1 MLLSDGAVTEGSD
14 PRIAAARARDL
25 GIPIYT
31 VALGTAGGVVTDER
45 SGQAIAVPPDSATL
59 REIASRSG
67 GEAFAVDDADALGE
81 VYERLGSRIG
91 TREERRE
98 VSSAFA
104 GGALVL
110 LLGGLLGGVRWRSRL
125 A

>member
-1 MLLSDGAVTEGSD
+1 M
-14 PRIAAARARDL
+14 
-25 GIPIYT
+25 
-31 VALGTAGGVVTDER
+31 
-45 SGQAIAVPPDSATL
+45 

-67 GEAFAVDDADALGE
+67 GEAFEVDDANALDE

-91 TREERRE
+91 TRSERRE

-110 LLGGLLGGVRWRSRL
+110 LLGGLFGGVRRRARL
-125 A
+125 P